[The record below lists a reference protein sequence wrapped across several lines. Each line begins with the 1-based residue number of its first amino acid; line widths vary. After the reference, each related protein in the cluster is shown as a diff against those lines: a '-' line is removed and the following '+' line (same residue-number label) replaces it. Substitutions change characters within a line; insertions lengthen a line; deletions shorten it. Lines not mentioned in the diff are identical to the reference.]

1 MIILTITKLYF
12 LIINIVIIYLFALI
26 YNKYGNEKHFHFLN
40 KQTEMSMTDSIYFSI
55 NVYSTIGNA
64 DIYAKSKFMK
74 KVVIIQIF
82 FLICMILL
90 LGCSNIESK

>member
-1 MIILTITKLYF
+1 MYIFTITKLHF
-12 LIINIVIIYLFALI
+12 IIINMFIIILFALI
-26 YNKYGNEKHFHFLN
+26 YNKYGNEKHFHFQN
-40 KQTEMSMTDSIYFSI
+40 KQNEMSMTDSIYFSI

-74 KVVIIQIF
+74 KVVMIQIF
-82 FLICMILL
+82 FLICMIIL